1 MLPLLAGASLIY
13 GAGMLENGM
22 VMNAGQL
29 YADADAISMLR
40 FAQRGLPIND
50 ETLALD
56 VIREVGIQ
64 GEYLSTMHTF
74 QNFKTEQS
82 NPTFMN
88 RDNRADWLA
97 KGGQSMHGVCMKK
110 AVEFLATEPK
120 EIISSEIQ
128 EKVNAVISKAEAEW
142 E

>member
-1 MLPLLAGASLIY
+1 
-13 GAGMLENGM
+13 MLENGM

-64 GEYLSTMHTF
+64 GDYLSTMHTSKILR
-74 QNFKTEQS
+74 QNRVTPHS
-82 NPTFMN
+82 
-88 RDNRADWLA
+88 
-97 KGGQSMHGVCMKK
+97 
-110 AVEFLATEPK
+110 
-120 EIISSEIQ
+120 
-128 EKVNAVISKAEAEW
+128 
-142 E
+142 